1 MRAAEAAVYS
11 RAVKFSLMAENR
23 EIRRD
28 RAAHK
33 SWVSENWLRYCNIKY
48 EPKSAMGSLARRQG
62 LPMSAVT
69 SFEK

>member
-1 MRAAEAAVYS
+1 MMRAAEAAVYS

-33 SWVSENWLRYCNIKY
+33 PWVKTGFAI
-48 EPKSAMGSLARRQG
+48 A
-62 LPMSAVT
+62 T
-69 SFEK
+69 